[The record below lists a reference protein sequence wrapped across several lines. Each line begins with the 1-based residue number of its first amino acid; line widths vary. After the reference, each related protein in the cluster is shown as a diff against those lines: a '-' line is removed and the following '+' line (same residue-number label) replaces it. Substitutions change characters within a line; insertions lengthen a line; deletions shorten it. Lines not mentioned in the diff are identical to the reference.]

1 MEDTIVAIATPLGTG
16 AISIIKISGSEAIE
30 IVSKVFKGKSLTKQK
45 SHTIHYGFIM
55 DEKEKIDEVLVSLFL
70 APKTYTKEDI
80 VEINCHGGIATT
92 NRILEVIIKAGARF
106 AEPGEFTKRAYL
118 NGRID
123 LIEAEGV
130 MDLIEAKTD
139 KMRKVALNQL
149 DGNVSKKINELRENI
164 KAILANIEV
173 NIDYPEYEDEIII
186 TNKMIKE
193 QMKIINTK
201 IAKIV
206 SASQQGKI
214 IKEGIKV
221 LILGKPNVGKS
232 SILNKLLNENK
243 AIVTNIPGTTRD
255 IVEGTINIE
264 GILFKIIDT
273 AGIRKTNNLVEKIGV
288 KKSVE
293 LISESDLIIYTIE
306 KSKELDEEDIKI
318 IKKIKNKP
326 KIIFLNKNDT
336 KIKSKEI
343 KLKNE
348 IIVEGNT
355 IEEDGL
361 KELKEKIINLFKL
374 DKLEEK
380 DFNFL
385 TNSNQIALLKKIVS
399 ISKNIDKKLEENFPI
414 DIIEIDIKE
423 IFNILGFIIGE
434 NSDQEIINYIFK
446 NFCLGK

>member
-16 AISIIKISGSEAIE
+16 AISIVKISGPEAVE
-30 IVSKVFKGKSLTKQK
+30 IVSNVFKGKNLKTQK
-45 SHTIHYGFIM
+45 SHTVHYGYII
-55 DEKEKIDEVLVSLFL
+55 DNKEKIDEVLVSLFL
-70 APKTYTKEDI
+70 APKTYTKEDV
-80 VEINCHGGIATT
+80 VEINCHGGIAVT

-130 MDLIEAKTD
+130 MDLIEAKTE
-139 KMRKVALNQL
+139 KMRKVAFNQL
-149 DGNVSKKINELRENI
+149 SGNVSNKIKELRENI

-173 NIDYPEYEDEIII
+173 NIDYPEYEDEVIV
-186 TNKMIKE
+186 TNEMIKT
-193 QMKIINTK
+193 QLSIINTK
-201 IAKIV
+201 IAKIITD
-206 SASQQGKI
+206 SQEGQI

-264 GILFKIIDT
+264 GILFKIVDT

-288 KKSVE
+288 KKSLE
-293 LISESDLIIYTIE
+293 LIEQSDLIIYTIE
-306 KSKELDEEDIKI
+306 KGQLLDEEDIKT

-326 KIIFLNKNDT
+326 KIIFVNKNDST
-336 KIKSKEI
+336 KQKKPIKIEG
-343 KLKNE
+343 E
-348 IIVEGNT
+348 TIVEGNT
-355 IEEDGL
+355 IEEEGL
-361 KELKEKIINLFKL
+361 KELKTAIINLFKL
-374 DKLEEK
+374 DKMEEK
-380 DFNFL
+380 DFNFI
-385 TNSNQIALLKKIVS
+385 TNSNQIAFLKKIVS
-399 ISKNIDKKLEENFPI
+399 ISEIVAKKLKENMPI
-414 DIIEIDIKE
+414 DIIEIDLKE

-434 NSDQEIINYIFK
+434 NNEQEIINYIFK

>member
-1 MEDTIVAIATPLGTG
+1 
-16 AISIIKISGSEAIE
+16 
-30 IVSKVFKGKSLTKQK
+30 
-45 SHTIHYGFIM
+45 
-55 DEKEKIDEVLVSLFL
+55 
-70 APKTYTKEDI
+70 
-80 VEINCHGGIATT
+80 
-92 NRILEVIIKAGARF
+92 
-106 AEPGEFTKRAYL
+106 
-118 NGRID
+118 
-123 LIEAEGV
+123 
-130 MDLIEAKTD
+130 
-139 KMRKVALNQL
+139 
-149 DGNVSKKINELRENI
+149 
-164 KAILANIEV
+164 
-173 NIDYPEYEDEIII
+173 
-186 TNKMIKE
+186 MIKE

-201 IAKIV
+201 IVKIV

-264 GILFKIIDT
+264 GILFKITDT

-326 KIIFLNKNDT
+326 KIIFLNKNDS

>member
-30 IVSKVFKGKSLTKQK
+30 IVSKVFKGKNLNKQN

-173 NIDYPEYEDEIII
+173 NIDYPEYEDEILI

-201 IAKIV
+201 IVKIV

-264 GILFKIIDT
+264 GILFKITDT

-326 KIIFLNKNDT
+326 KIIFLNKNDS

>member
-30 IVSKVFKGKSLTKQK
+30 IVSKVFKGKNLNKQN

-173 NIDYPEYEDEIII
+173 NIDYPEYEDEILI

-201 IAKIV
+201 IVKIL

-264 GILFKIIDT
+264 GILFKITDT

-326 KIIFLNKNDT
+326 KIIFLNKNDS

>member
-30 IVSKVFKGKSLTKQK
+30 IVSKVFKGKNLNKQN

-173 NIDYPEYEDEIII
+173 NIDYPEYEDEILI

-264 GILFKIIDT
+264 GILFKITDT

-326 KIIFLNKNDT
+326 KIIFLNKNDS

>member
-1 MEDTIVAIATPLGTG
+1 V
-16 AISIIKISGSEAIE
+16 
-30 IVSKVFKGKSLTKQK
+30 
-45 SHTIHYGFIM
+45 
-55 DEKEKIDEVLVSLFL
+55 
-70 APKTYTKEDI
+70 
-80 VEINCHGGIATT
+80 
-92 NRILEVIIKAGARF
+92 
-106 AEPGEFTKRAYL
+106 
-118 NGRID
+118 
-123 LIEAEGV
+123 
-130 MDLIEAKTD
+130 
-139 KMRKVALNQL
+139 
-149 DGNVSKKINELRENI
+149 
-164 KAILANIEV
+164 
-173 NIDYPEYEDEIII
+173 
-186 TNKMIKE
+186 
-193 QMKIINTK
+193 
-201 IAKIV
+201 KIV

-264 GILFKIIDT
+264 GILFKITDT

-326 KIIFLNKNDT
+326 KIIFLNKNDS

-361 KELKEKIINLFKL
+361 KDLKEKIINLFKL

-399 ISKNIDKKLEENFPI
+399 ISKSIDKKLEENFPI

>member
-30 IVSKVFKGKSLTKQK
+30 IVSKVFKGKNLNKQN

-130 MDLIEAKTD
+130 MDLIEAKTE

-173 NIDYPEYEDEIII
+173 NIDYPEYEDEILI

-264 GILFKIIDT
+264 GILFKITDT

-326 KIIFLNKNDT
+326 KIIFLNKNDS

-434 NSDQEIINYIFK
+434 NGDQEIINYIFK

>member
-30 IVSKVFKGKSLTKQK
+30 IVSKVFKGKNLNKQN

-173 NIDYPEYEDEIII
+173 NIDYPEYEDEILI

-201 IAKIV
+201 IVKIV

-264 GILFKIIDT
+264 GILFKITDT

-293 LISESDLIIYTIE
+293 LISE
-306 KSKELDEEDIKI
+306 
-318 IKKIKNKP
+318 
-326 KIIFLNKNDT
+326 
-336 KIKSKEI
+336 
-343 KLKNE
+343 
-348 IIVEGNT
+348 
-355 IEEDGL
+355 
-361 KELKEKIINLFKL
+361 
-374 DKLEEK
+374 
-380 DFNFL
+380 
-385 TNSNQIALLKKIVS
+385 
-399 ISKNIDKKLEENFPI
+399 
-414 DIIEIDIKE
+414 
-423 IFNILGFIIGE
+423 
-434 NSDQEIINYIFK
+434 
-446 NFCLGK
+446 

>member
-30 IVSKVFKGKSLTKQK
+30 IVSKVFKGKNLNKQK

-70 APKTYTKEDI
+70 APKTYTKEDV

-306 KSKELDEEDIKI
+306 KSKEIDEEDIKI
-318 IKKIKNKP
+318 IKKIKDKP

-399 ISKNIDKKLEENFPI
+399 ISKSIDKKLEENFPI

>member
-30 IVSKVFKGKSLTKQK
+30 IVSKVFKGKNLNKQK

-149 DGNVSKKINELRENI
+149 DGNLSKKINELRENI

-173 NIDYPEYEDEIII
+173 NIDYPEYEDEILI

-201 IAKIV
+201 IVKIV

-264 GILFKIIDT
+264 GILFKITDT

-326 KIIFLNKNDT
+326 KIIFLNKNDS

-361 KELKEKIINLFKL
+361 KDLKEKIINLFKL

>member
-30 IVSKVFKGKSLTKQK
+30 IVSKVFKGKNLNKQK

-173 NIDYPEYEDEIII
+173 NIDYPEYEDEILI

-201 IAKIV
+201 IVKIV

-264 GILFKIIDT
+264 GILFKITDT

-326 KIIFLNKNDT
+326 KIIFLNKNDS

>member
-30 IVSKVFKGKSLTKQK
+30 IVSKVFKGKNLNKQK

-173 NIDYPEYEDEIII
+173 NIDYPEYEDEILI

-264 GILFKIIDT
+264 GILFKITDT

-326 KIIFLNKNDT
+326 KIIFLNKNDS

-361 KELKEKIINLFKL
+361 KDLKEKIINLFKL

-399 ISKNIDKKLEENFPI
+399 ISKSIDKKLEENFPI

>member
-30 IVSKVFKGKSLTKQK
+30 IVSKVFKGKNLNKQK

-149 DGNVSKKINELRENI
+149 DGNLSKKINELRENI

-173 NIDYPEYEDEIII
+173 NIDYPEYEDEILI

-201 IAKIV
+201 IVKIV

-255 IVEGTINIE
+255 IVEGIINIE
-264 GILFKIIDT
+264 GILFKITDT

-326 KIIFLNKNDT
+326 KIIFLNKNDS

-361 KELKEKIINLFKL
+361 KDLKEKIINLFKL

>member
-30 IVSKVFKGKSLTKQK
+30 IVSKVFKGKNLNKQN

-173 NIDYPEYEDEIII
+173 NIDYPEYEDEILI

-201 IAKIV
+201 IVKIV

-264 GILFKIIDT
+264 GILFKITDT

-326 KIIFLNKNDT
+326 KIIFLNKNDS

-361 KELKEKIINLFKL
+361 KDLKEKIINLFKL

>member
-30 IVSKVFKGKSLTKQK
+30 IVSKVFKGKILNKQK

-264 GILFKIIDT
+264 GILFKITDT

>member
-30 IVSKVFKGKSLTKQK
+30 IVSKVFKGKNLNKQN

-130 MDLIEAKTD
+130 MDLIEAKTE

-149 DGNVSKKINELRENI
+149 DGNVSKKINELREKI

-173 NIDYPEYEDEIII
+173 NIDYPEYEDEILI

-264 GILFKIIDT
+264 GILFKITDT

-293 LISESDLIIYTIE
+293 LISE
-306 KSKELDEEDIKI
+306 
-318 IKKIKNKP
+318 
-326 KIIFLNKNDT
+326 
-336 KIKSKEI
+336 
-343 KLKNE
+343 
-348 IIVEGNT
+348 
-355 IEEDGL
+355 
-361 KELKEKIINLFKL
+361 
-374 DKLEEK
+374 
-380 DFNFL
+380 
-385 TNSNQIALLKKIVS
+385 
-399 ISKNIDKKLEENFPI
+399 
-414 DIIEIDIKE
+414 
-423 IFNILGFIIGE
+423 
-434 NSDQEIINYIFK
+434 
-446 NFCLGK
+446 